1 MQSSATIMIEDIVIP
16 KIEDTVIPKI
26 EDTVIP
32 KIEEIKDEEISDREK
47 LKIEFER
54 IRAGMQK

>member
-1 MQSSATIMIEDIVIP
+1 MIEDIVIP